1 MSHEIIRNWSYK
13 FGKKFLDVIKKK
25 GKKVMYKWH
34 LNDITMKVNGEYYI
48 LWRAVDAEGYGLDV
62 FL

>member
-1 MSHEIIRNWSYK
+1 
-13 FGKKFLDVIKKK
+13 
-25 GKKVMYKWH
+25 MYKWH